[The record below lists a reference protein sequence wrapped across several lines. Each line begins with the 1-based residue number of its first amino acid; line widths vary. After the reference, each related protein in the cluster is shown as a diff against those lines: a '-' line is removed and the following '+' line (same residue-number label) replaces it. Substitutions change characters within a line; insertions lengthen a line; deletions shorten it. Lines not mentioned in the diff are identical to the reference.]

1 MRAGRADELLSF
13 VEDIGLFYERTGLP
27 RMAGRV
33 IGWLLICEPPEQSM
47 QQLGEAVGGSKGSM
61 STMTRVLIQMGL
73 IERARLPGSRRDQFR
88 IRPGMWT
95 ESMRDQLL
103 AVHDVE
109 RLLQRGLTLVADRP
123 PASRER
129 LEEARA
135 LYAWFGQELPK
146 LLDRWEKTRPPPQ
159 RMARSR
165 G

>member
-1 MRAGRADELLSF
+1 MRAGRADDLLSF